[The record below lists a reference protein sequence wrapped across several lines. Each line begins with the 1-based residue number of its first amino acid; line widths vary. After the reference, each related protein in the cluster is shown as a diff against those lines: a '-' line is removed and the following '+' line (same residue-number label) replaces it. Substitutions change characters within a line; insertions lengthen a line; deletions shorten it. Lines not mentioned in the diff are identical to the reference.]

1 MWSCPRCHAAV
12 EDDAWQAC
20 WKCGGRRDETPAETA
35 AHEAQRDALRACL
48 RCKTHLTFAG
58 TRKFHHGGGRMD
70 FLLGD
75 LGELF
80 VGRET
85 YDVFFCP
92 ACGKVEFYVDGIGEH
107 LRDETSPG

>member
-1 MWSCPRCHAAV
+1 MWSCPQCEATV
-12 EDDAWQAC
+12 DDDAWQAC
-20 WKCGGRRDETPAETA
+20 WGCGARRDQSPAEA
-35 AHEAQRDALRACL
+35 AAEKAKRNDMRACL
-48 RCKTHLTFAG
+48 RCKTPLAFAG
-58 TRKFHHGGGRMD
+58 TRRFHHGGGRMD
-70 FLLGD
+70 FWLSD

-92 ACGKVEFYVDGIGEH
+92 ACGKVEFFVDGIGED